1 MVIMPDCQPKIYQMM
16 TRFGTTYITYLPILY
31 FIRSWIQQKQFV
43 QSNEMGAVLSITIT
57 YIDSLGN
64 IIVPFFVEMY

>member
-16 TRFGTTYITYLPILY
+16 TRFGTTYITTYLPILY

-43 QSNEMGAVLSITIT
+43 QSNEMGAVYSITIT
-57 YIDSLGN
+57 SIH
-64 IIVPFFVEMY
+64 